1 MSKTKIRMAR
11 CPVGGATGRT
21 GSVLDEHLEQSEF
34 RKNIS
39 KLQTETAVQSMR
51 TAYCKGQ
58 KMSRVESLNKAAE
71 LEALSREWCYQS
83 LFQDDVT
90 GRKMRAR
97 ALALSARASIYRR
110 VHA

>member
-1 MSKTKIRMAR
+1 MAR

-21 GSVLDEHLEQSEF
+21 GSVLDGHLEQSEF

-51 TAYCKGQ
+51 TAHCRARR
-58 KMSRVESLNKAAE
+58 MSRIEGLNKATE
-71 LEALSREWCYQS
+71 LEALSRELSYQS
-83 LFQDDVT
+83 LFQDDET
-90 GRKMRAR
+90 ARKLRAY
-97 ALALSARASIYRR
+97 ALTLSARAAIYRQ